1 MSDLIA
7 VTGAT
12 GGLGGRIARRLAQAG
27 VRQRLVVRDP
37 SRAPR
42 LDGAEIAQAP
52 YEDPAAFA
60 AALDGAGVLM
70 LISATEH
77 PDRVALHTAAVDA
90 AVAAGVPRIVYTSF
104 LGAGPECTFTFGRDH
119 WHTERH
125 IEETGVGFTFLRD
138 SLYLDFLENMIGDD
152 GVIRG
157 PAGDG
162 RFAPVARADVAAVA
176 ATILQDPAD
185 HQGVTYDLTG
195 PELLT
200 MTDVARILS
209 EARGSS
215 VTFADET
222 LDEAYASRER
232 FGAPEWAV
240 AGWVTSYAAVAAGE
254 LDVVTDHVE
263 KVTGHPPLSLAQIL
277 RA

>member
-12 GGLGGRIARRLAQAG
+12 GGLGGRIARRLAQSGA
-27 VRQRLVVRDP
+27 RQRLVVRDS

-42 LDGAEIAQAP
+42 IEGAETVQAP

-125 IEETGVGFTFLRD
+125 IEETGVGFTFLLD
-138 SLYLDFLENMIGDD
+138 SLYLDFLSGMVGDD

-162 RFAPVARADVAAVA
+162 RFAPVARDDVAAVA
-176 ATILQDPAD
+176 ATVLQDPSAHD
-185 HQGVTYDLTG
+185 RATYDLTG
-195 PELLT
+195 PDLLT
-200 MTDVARILS
+200 MTEVASVLS
-209 EARGSS
+209 SVRGSE
-215 VTFADET
+215 VTFENET
-222 LDEAYASRER
+222 LDEAYASRARYE
-232 FGAPEWAV
+232 APEWAV
-240 AGWVTSYAAVAAGE
+240 AGWVTSYAAIGAGE
-254 LDVVTDHVE
+254 LNVITDDVM
-263 KVTGHPPLSLAQIL
+263 KVTGHPPLSLAQVL

>member
-12 GGLGGRIARRLAQAG
+12 GGLGGRIARRLAQSGA
-27 VRQRLVVRDP
+27 RQRLVVRDP

-42 LDGAEIAQAP
+42 LDGVEVAQAP

-70 LISATEH
+70 LISASEH
-77 PDRVALHTAAVDA
+77 PDRVALHSAAVDA

-138 SLYLDFLENMIGDD
+138 SLYLDFMANMVGDD

-157 PAGDG
+157 PAGEG
-162 RFAPVARADVAAVA
+162 RFAPVARDDVAAVA
-176 ATILQDPAD
+176 ASVLQDPSA
-185 HQGVTYDLTG
+185 HEGATYDLTG

-200 MTDVARILS
+200 MADVASVLS
-209 EARGSS
+209 EVRGSP
-215 VTFADET
+215 VTFENET
-222 LDEAYASRER
+222 LDEAYASRAKYD
-232 FGAPEWAV
+232 APDWAV
-240 AGWVTSYAAVAAGE
+240 AGWVTSYAAIGAGE
-254 LDVVTDHVE
+254 LDVVTDHVM
-263 KVTGHPPLSLAQIL
+263 KVTGHPPLSLAQVL

>member
-12 GGLGGRIARRLAQAG
+12 GGLGGRIARRLAQSGA
-27 VRQRLVVRDP
+27 RQRLVVRDL
-37 SRAPR
+37 SRVPR
-42 LDGAEIAQAP
+42 IEGAETVQAS

-104 LGAGPECTFTFGRDH
+104 LGAGPECTFTFGQDH

-138 SLYLDFLENMIGDD
+138 SLYLDFLADMVGDD

-162 RFAPVARADVAAVA
+162 RFAPVARDDVAAVA
-176 ATILQDPAD
+176 ATILQDPHA
-185 HQGVTYDLTG
+185 HESATYDLTG
-195 PELLT
+195 PDLLT
-200 MTDVARILS
+200 MTEVASVLS
-209 EARGSS
+209 SVRGSQ
-215 VTFADET
+215 VTFENET
-222 LDEAYASRER
+222 LDEAYASRAKYD
-232 FGAPEWAV
+232 APDWAV
-240 AGWVTSYAAVAAGE
+240 AGWVTSYAAIGAGE
-254 LDVVTDHVE
+254 LDAATDHVM
-263 KVTGHPPLSLAQIL
+263 KVTGHPPMTLAQVL
-277 RA
+277 QA

>member
-12 GGLGGRIARRLAQAG
+12 GGLGGRIARRLAQSGA
-27 VRQRLVVRDP
+27 RQRLVVRDP

-42 LDGAEIAQAP
+42 LDGAEVAQAP

-70 LISATEH
+70 LISASEH
-77 PDRVALHTAAVDA
+77 PDRVVLHSAAVDA

-138 SLYLDFLENMIGDD
+138 SLYLDFMANMVGDD

-162 RFAPVARADVAAVA
+162 RFAPVARDDVAAVA
-176 ATILQDPAD
+176 ASVLQDPSA
-185 HQGVTYDLTG
+185 HEGATYDLTG

-200 MTDVARILS
+200 MADVASVLS
-209 EARGSS
+209 EVRGSP
-215 VTFADET
+215 VTFENET
-222 LDEAYASRER
+222 LDEAYASRAIYD
-232 FGAPEWAV
+232 APDWAV
-240 AGWVTSYAAVAAGE
+240 AGWVTSYAAIGAGE
-254 LDVVTDHVE
+254 LDVVTDHVM
-263 KVTGHPPLSLAQIL
+263 KVTGHPPLSLAQVL